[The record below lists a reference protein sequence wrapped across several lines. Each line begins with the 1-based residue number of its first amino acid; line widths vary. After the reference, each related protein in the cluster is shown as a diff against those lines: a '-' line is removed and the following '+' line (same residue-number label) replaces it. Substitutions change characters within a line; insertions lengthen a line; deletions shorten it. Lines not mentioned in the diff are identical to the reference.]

1 MSLVKNISPKT
12 LYEKNLLLLKTIFHH
27 LPDHMP
33 ETKSVSYFN
42 SILTIHNVIKNDLSG
57 TCTAPEPETRVAT
70 IGQVFQSLIELEQMI
85 FGETSGQKSNS
96 SVAACLKHT
105 ERIIYRLESNQSL
118 CTLL

>member
-42 SILTIHNVIKNDLSG
+42 SILTIHNIIKNDLSG

>member
-1 MSLVKNISPKT
+1 MSLVKEISPKK

-27 LPDHMP
+27 IPELS

-57 TCTAPEPETRVAT
+57 TCKTPEPETRIAT
-70 IGQVFQSLIELEQMI
+70 IGQVFQSLIEVEQMI
-85 FGETSGQKSNS
+85 FGETTQKSNS

-105 ERIIYRLESNQSL
+105 EQIIYRLESNQSL

>member
-27 LPDHMP
+27 IPELP

>member
-1 MSLVKNISPKT
+1 MSLVKEISPKT

-27 LPDHMP
+27 IPELP

-57 TCTAPEPETRVAT
+57 TCQTPEPETRIAT
-70 IGQVFQSLIELEQMI
+70 IGQVFQSLIEVEQMI
-85 FGETSGQKSNS
+85 FGETTQKSNS

-105 ERIIYRLESNQSL
+105 EQLIYRLESNQSL

>member
-42 SILTIHNVIKNDLSG
+42 SILTIHNIIKNDLSG
-57 TCTAPEPETRVAT
+57 TLQIPEPETRVAT